1 MRRFGA
7 GTMGRK
13 GRRAG
18 RPVASLLIAWVTM
31 VALVIYQMPAFTG
44 AAQAMPM
51 PMSASA
57 AALDVVAPCDDMGQA
72 TDQGRAGTSAMPD
85 TGMPCCA
92 TTTPGS
98 QTRGDHACP
107 LMGGCFSMC
116 ASITPLAA
124 EVQEVARVAEH
135 TLFFD
140 EVGTPHAIPPLQ
152 RPPKHL

>member
-7 GTMGRK
+7 GTMGRI

-31 VALVIYQMPAFTG
+31 VALVIYQMPAFAG

-51 PMSASA
+51 AASTV
-57 AALDVVAPCDDMGQA
+57 ALDGAAPCDDMGQA
-72 TDQGRAGTSAMPD
+72 TDQSMAGTSAMPD

-92 TTTPGS
+92 TTPGS
-98 QTRGDHACP
+98 QTPGDHACP

-116 ASITPLAA
+116 VSITPLAA
-124 EVQEVARVAEH
+124 EVQGIERVAEH
-135 TLFFD
+135 TLSFD

>member
-7 GTMGRK
+7 GTMGRI

-51 PMSASA
+51 SAST
-57 AALDVVAPCDDMGQA
+57 AALDGAAPCDDMGHA
-72 TDQGRAGTSAMPD
+72 TSPNQSMAGTSAMPD

>member
-18 RPVASLLIAWVTM
+18 RPVASLLVAWVTM

-51 PMSASA
+51 SAST
-57 AALDVVAPCDDMGQA
+57 AALDVAAPCDDMGQA
-72 TDQGRAGTSAMPD
+72 TDRSLAPAPAMPD

-92 TTTPGS
+92 TTPDS
-98 QTRGDHACP
+98 QTPGDHACP

-116 ASITPLAA
+116 VSITPLAA
-124 EVQEVARVAEH
+124 EVQGIERVAEH
-135 TLFFD
+135 TLSFD

>member
-7 GTMGRK
+7 GTVGRI
-13 GRRAG
+13 GGRAG

-51 PMSASA
+51 SAST
-57 AALDVVAPCDDMGQA
+57 AALDGAAPCDDIGHA
-72 TDQGRAGTSAMPD
+72 TSPDQSLAGATAMPD
-85 TGMPCCA
+85 AGMPCCA
-92 TTTPGS
+92 TAPGS

-116 ASITPLAA
+116 VSITPLAT
-124 EVQEVARVAEH
+124 EVQGIERVAEH
-135 TLFFD
+135 TLSFD

>member
-7 GTMGRK
+7 GTVGRK
-13 GRRAG
+13 GRSTSRS
-18 RPVASLLIAWVTM
+18 VASLLVAWVTM
-31 VALVIYQMPAFTG
+31 VALVIYQMPAFAGT
-44 AAQAMPM
+44 AQAMPM
-51 PMSASA
+51 SAST
-57 AALDVVAPCDDMGQA
+57 AALDVAAPCDDMGQA
-72 TDQGRAGTSAMPD
+72 TDQGMAVAPAMPD
-85 TGMPCCA
+85 TAMPCCA
-92 TTTPGS
+92 TTPDS

-124 EVQEVARVAEH
+124 AVQVVARVAEH
-135 TLFFD
+135 TLSFD